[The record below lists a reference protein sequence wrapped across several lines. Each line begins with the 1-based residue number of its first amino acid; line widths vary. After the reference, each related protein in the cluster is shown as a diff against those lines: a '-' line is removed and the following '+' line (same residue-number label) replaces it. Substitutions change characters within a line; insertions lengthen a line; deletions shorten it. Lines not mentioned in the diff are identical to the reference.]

1 MSYVIS
7 WNALVAF
14 QITRN
19 TSVLNTYR
27 YSLSVEKYITTN
39 YVYYF
44 NQFENMNSYLH
55 SILQR
60 LKSSK

>member
-27 YSLSVEKYITTN
+27 YSLSVEKYNTTN

-44 NQFENMNSYLH
+44 NQFENRNSYLH
-55 SILQR
+55 SIYND
-60 LKSSK
+60 

>member
-19 TSVLNTYR
+19 TSGLNTYR

-44 NQFENMNSYLH
+44 NQFENWNSYLH